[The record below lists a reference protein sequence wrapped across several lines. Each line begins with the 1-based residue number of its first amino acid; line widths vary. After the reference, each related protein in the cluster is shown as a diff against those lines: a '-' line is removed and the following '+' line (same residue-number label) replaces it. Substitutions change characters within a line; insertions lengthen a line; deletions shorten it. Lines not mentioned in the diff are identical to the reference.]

1 MTSAKYVHISIFK
14 PTNFVLACTAKNR
27 KRVLMKVFLNSKQ
40 YCALKIYLYMYV
52 YKAVYIHIYN
62 IFQDEDLKYLYQTNA
77 HYKTTDYPTKFDS
90 APSIV
95 IRIQMHDVYR

>member
-52 YKAVYIHIYN
+52 YKAVYIYIYINKN
-62 IFQDEDLKYLYQTNA
+62 IFQCEELKYLYQVNT
-77 HYKTTDYPTKFDS
+77 HYKTTD
-90 APSIV
+90 
-95 IRIQMHDVYR
+95 